1 MAYSQQVARQAVT
14 VLSDINKSN
23 LNRDD
28 MIAEVSSDI
37 DMANQLFDFESMNVT
52 DNVETQ
58 QTLVKYFQM
67 MSDVRD
73 GLMRFRNKLFENE
86 SKTISDSQKDEFIA
100 LANKF
105 SQAMSHLNND
115 MLEPLQRVNS
125 QEYQQYIDAIKE
137 VK

>member
-1 MAYSQQVARQAVT
+1 MAYSQQVAQQTVT
-14 VLSDINKSN
+14 MLSDMNDPK

-52 DNVETQ
+52 DNEETQ
-58 QTLVKYFQM
+58 RMLVQYFQM

-73 GLMRFRNKLFENE
+73 GLIRFRNKLFENE
-86 SKTISDSQKDEFIA
+86 SETISDSQKEEFIA

-105 SQAMSHLNND
+105 SRAMSHLNND
-115 MLEPLQRVNS
+115 MLAPLQRANG

-137 VK
+137 VG

>member
-1 MAYSQQVARQAVT
+1 MAYSQQVAQQTVT
-14 VLSDINKSN
+14 MLSDMNDSK

-52 DNVETQ
+52 DNEETQ
-58 QTLVKYFQM
+58 RMLVQYFQM

-73 GLMRFRNKLFENE
+73 GLIRFRNKLFENE
-86 SKTISDSQKDEFIA
+86 SETISDSQKEEFIA

-105 SQAMSHLNND
+105 SRAMNHLNND
-115 MLEPLQRVNS
+115 MLAPLQRANG

-137 VK
+137 VG

>member
-28 MIAEVSSDI
+28 MIAEVSLDI

>member
-1 MAYSQQVARQAVT
+1 MAYSQQVAQQTVT
-14 VLSDINKSN
+14 MLSDMNDSK

-52 DNVETQ
+52 DNEETQ
-58 QTLVKYFQM
+58 RMLVQYFQM

-73 GLMRFRNKLFENE
+73 GLIRFRNKLFENE
-86 SKTISDSQKDEFIA
+86 SETISDSQKEEFIA

-105 SQAMSHLNND
+105 SRAMSHLNND
-115 MLEPLQRVNS
+115 MLVPLQRANG

-137 VK
+137 VG

>member
-1 MAYSQQVARQAVT
+1 MAYSQQVAQQTVT
-14 VLSDINKSN
+14 MLSDMNDSK

-52 DNVETQ
+52 DNEETQ
-58 QTLVKYFQM
+58 RMLVQYFQM

-73 GLMRFRNKLFENE
+73 GLIRFRNKLFENE
-86 SKTISDSQKDEFIA
+86 SETISDSQKEEFIA

-105 SQAMSHLNND
+105 SRAMSHLNND
-115 MLEPLQRVNS
+115 MLAPLQRANG

-137 VK
+137 VG

>member
-1 MAYSQQVARQAVT
+1 MAYSQQVAQQAVT
-14 VLSDINKSN
+14 ALSDMNKTN

-28 MIAEVSSDI
+28 MIAEVSTDI
-37 DMANQLFDFESMNVT
+37 DMANQLFEFESMNIT

-58 QTLVKYFQM
+58 QKLVKYFQM

-73 GLMRFRNKLFENE
+73 GLIRFRNKLFENE
-86 SKTISDSQKDEFIA
+86 SETISDSQKDEFIA

-105 SQAMSHLNND
+105 SKAMAHLNND
-115 MLEPLQRVNS
+115 MLAPLQRVNG

-137 VK
+137 VG